1 MVNSYL
7 ILLLLI
13 YGVFSMDSEFTA
25 YFSTQMGDSILGFHL
40 RFQAQKLLSLSASL
54 ISAEGA
60 EKNQS
65 VISNTNSHNKLVQT
79 VFRQLR
85 CYFSSAISLQ
95 TIPLAPQGTLF
106 QKSVWHELSK
116 IPVGETRTY
125 GEIAHKLNSS
135 ARAVGNACRRN
146 PVQIIVP
153 CHRVVSAKS
162 LGGYAGE
169 TQGRQLDIKRWLLNH
184 EGVFL

>member
-40 RFQAQKLLSLSASL
+40 RFQAQKLLSLSASF
-54 ISAEGA
+54 ISAEEA

-65 VISNTNSHNKLVQT
+65 VISNTNSHDKLVQM

-169 TQGRQLDIKRWLLNH
+169 TQGRQLDIKRCLLNH

>member
-1 MVNSYL
+1 
-7 ILLLLI
+7 
-13 YGVFSMDSEFTA
+13 MDSEFTA
-25 YFSTQMGDSILGFHL
+25 YFSTQIDDSILEFEL
-40 RFQAQKLLSLSASL
+40 RFQAQKLLSLSASSTPSTSPTSS
-54 ISAEGA
+54 ISAEI
-60 EKNQS
+60 KQS
-65 VISNTNSHNKLVQT
+65 AIATTNSQNKLVET
-79 VFRQLR
+79 VFRQLK
-85 CYFSSAISLQ
+85 CYFSSTTPFQ
-95 TIPLAPQGTLF
+95 TIPLAPQGTSF

-125 GEIAHKLNSS
+125 GEIAHKLNSG

-146 PVQIIVP
+146 PIQIIVP

-169 TQGRQLDIKRWLLNH
+169 TQGKQLDIKRWLLNH

>member
-40 RFQAQKLLSLSASL
+40 RFQAQKLLSLSVSD
-54 ISAEGA
+54 EGS
-60 EKNQS
+60 EKSQS
-65 VISNTNSHNKLVQT
+65 VISNTNSHNKMEET
-79 VFRQLR
+79 VFRQLK

-95 TIPLAPQGTLF
+95 TIPLALQGTLF

-146 PVQIIVP
+146 PIQIIVP
-153 CHRVVSAKS
+153 CHRVVSAKG

-184 EGVFL
+184 EGVLL

>member
-25 YFSTQMGDSILGFHL
+25 YFSTQMGDSTPGFHL
-40 RFQAQKLLSLSASL
+40 RFQAQKLLSLSVSE
-54 ISAEGA
+54 EGS
-60 EKNQS
+60 EKSQS
-65 VISNTNSHNKLVQT
+65 VISNTNSHNKMEET
-79 VFRQLR
+79 VFRQLK

-95 TIPLAPQGTLF
+95 TIPLALQGTLF
-106 QKSVWHELSK
+106 QKSVWHELCK
-116 IPVGETRTY
+116 IPLGETRTY
-125 GEIAHKLNSS
+125 GEVANKLNSS
-135 ARAVGNACRRN
+135 ARAVGNACRSN
-146 PVQIIVP
+146 PIQIIVP
-153 CHRVVSAKS
+153 CHRVVSAKG

-184 EGVFL
+184 EGVLL

>member
-1 MVNSYL
+1 
-7 ILLLLI
+7 
-13 YGVFSMDSEFTA
+13 MDSEFTA
-25 YFSTQMGDSILGFHL
+25 YFQIQKDGLTLECQLQ
-40 RFQAQKLLSLSASL
+40 FQARKLLALSTFSTSSTSSNGKKGSKNHSAILSLDTCDK
-54 ISAEGA
+54 ET
-60 EKNQS
+60 KN
-65 VISNTNSHNKLVQT
+65 ILL
-79 VFRQLR
+79 QLKN
-85 CYFSSAISLQ
+85 YFSSAISFNA
-95 TIPLAPQGTLF
+95 ISLAPQGTSF
-106 QKSVWHELSK
+106 QQSVWHELSK

-153 CHRVVSAKS
+153 CHRVVSAKG

-184 EGVFL
+184 EGVHL

>member
-1 MVNSYL
+1 VVNSYL

-13 YGVFSMDSEFTA
+13 YGVFSMGSEFTA

-40 RFQAQKLLSLSASL
+40 RFQAQKLLSLSVSE
-54 ISAEGA
+54 EGA
-60 EKNQS
+60 EKSQS
-65 VISNTNSHNKLVQT
+65 VTSNTNSHNKMVET
-79 VFRQLR
+79 IFRQLR

-106 QKSVWHELSK
+106 QKSVWHELCK
-116 IPVGETRTY
+116 IPLGETRTY

-153 CHRVVSAKS
+153 CHRVVSAKG

-184 EGVFL
+184 EGVHL